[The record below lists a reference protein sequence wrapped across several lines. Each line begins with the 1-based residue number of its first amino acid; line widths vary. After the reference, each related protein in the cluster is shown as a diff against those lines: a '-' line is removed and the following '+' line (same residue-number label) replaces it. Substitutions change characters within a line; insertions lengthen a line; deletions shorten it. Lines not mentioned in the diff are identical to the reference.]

1 MKAKIFVSG
10 QASPQESGAALEG
23 QINEWLSGVPGV
35 KVTRTQLT
43 SVPAS
48 DNGPPLFVYLILYEE
63 AANPVG
69 VLAVG
74 KTKPVIKGRRA

>member
-10 QASPQESGAALEG
+10 QASPQEAGAALEG

-35 KVTRTQLT
+35 KVGRTQLT

-63 AANPVG
+63 AKKPMGALVT
-69 VLAVG
+69 G
-74 KTKPVIKGRRA
+74 KAKPVIKGRRA